1 MPTLDP
7 LDPDVL
13 AFWTERHLCTLTT
26 LRTDGSP
33 HVVPVGA
40 TFDAA
45 TMTARIITGGGSVKV
60 RNVEAATDARV
71 AVCQVDGRRWST
83 IEGTA
88 RISRDDDEIADAVQ
102 RYAARYRQPRVNP
115 ERVAIVIAV
124 RRLLGHI

>member
-7 LDPDVL
+7 RDPDVL

-26 LRTDGSP
+26 LRADGSP

-40 TFDAA
+40 TFDAPM
-45 TMTARIITGGGSVKV
+45 MTARIITGGGSVKV
-60 RNVEAATDARV
+60 RNIDGAPDARV
-71 AVCQVDGRRWST
+71 AVCQVDGRRWAT

-88 RISRDDDEIADAVQ
+88 RISRDAAEIEDAVQ
-102 RYAARYRQPRVNP
+102 RYAARYRQPRINP
-115 ERVAIVIAV
+115 ERVAMVIAV

>member
-1 MPTLDP
+1 
-7 LDPDVL
+7 
-13 AFWTERHLCTLTT
+13 
-26 LRTDGSP
+26 
-33 HVVPVGA
+33 VPVGA
-40 TFDAA
+40 TFDAT
-45 TMTARIITGGGSVKV
+45 TMTARIITGAGSVKV

-88 RISRDDDEIADAVQ
+88 RISRDDDEIVDAVQ

-115 ERVAIVIAV
+115 KRVAIVIAV